1 MLISWTLIQFDGGR
15 LAGYG
20 EAPTRTGTDRA
31 LLIYILAVLAV
42 PVFYFLFVNLMNTPD
57 PEPGSGIVG
66 YIATLPLMGKL
77 LFGAFLIGVPAI
89 LIWSWAKGSKVE
101 FQMMVVAMVLITF
114 NVVFWTLFA
123 KADRKSTLLADR
135 NTELSEIGRAHV

>member
-1 MLISWTLIQFDGGR
+1 MLISWTLIQCDGGR

-66 YIATLPLMGKL
+66 YIATLPLMAKL
-77 LFGAFLIGVPAI
+77 LFGAFLIG
-89 LIWSWAKGSKVE
+89 
-101 FQMMVVAMVLITF
+101 
-114 NVVFWTLFA
+114 
-123 KADRKSTLLADR
+123 
-135 NTELSEIGRAHV
+135 EIGRASCRESACQYGSISVVAVSLRTKK

>member
-1 MLISWTLIQFDGGR
+1 MGINGGSIGGQLVCPIFADLFGWWAGFLVVGLGMLISWTLIQFDGGR

-57 PEPGSGIVG
+57 PEPGSGIVA
-66 YIATLPLMGKL
+66 YLATLPLMGKL
-77 LFGAFLIGVPAI
+77 LF
-89 LIWSWAKGSKVE
+89 
-101 FQMMVVAMVLITF
+101 
-114 NVVFWTLFA
+114 
-123 KADRKSTLLADR
+123 
-135 NTELSEIGRAHV
+135 EIGGAHVRTPVHY